1 MIDYELYEI
10 KNSIGNEY
18 YYCSSNFDII
28 YNNKTYIAKAI
39 NRFSIEQ
46 DNFKK
51 DTLTL
56 NASMFLN
63 PFPEFFNLTTK
74 DLYTI
79 KIINSKFKIIF
90 FGTITS
96 VEFEVDNDIA
106 TITCSNITKLLEA
119 SIPKKRFTN
128 SCNNDLYDNDCRLNR
143 ELYKTILDNTKFTI
157 VDSRTITLEID
168 NQNQNQNSFFSNGI
182 IIINNQRNMIMKD
195 TYDSNTNKHT
205 FKLFYN
211 IIDKTEDILEIK
223 FYQGCDKSYN
233 TCKSKF
239 NNNENF
245 NGFPSIP
252 NENLFMKFNL

>member
-18 YYCSSNFDII
+18 YYCSTNFDVI
-28 YNNKTYIAKAI
+28 YNGNNYIAKAI
-39 NRFSIEQ
+39 NRSSIEQ

-56 NASMFLN
+56 NSSMFLN
-63 PFPEFFNLTTK
+63 PIPEFFNLTTK

-79 KIINSKFKIIF
+79 KIINSKNVIVF

-106 TITCSNITKLLEA
+106 TITCSNISKLLEA

-128 SCNNDLYDNDCRLNR
+128 SCNNDLYDNDCTLNR
-143 ELYKTILDNTKFTI
+143 ELYKTILDNTNFTI
-157 VDSRTITLEID
+157 IDSRTITLTTNN
-168 NQNQNQNSFFSNGI
+168 NQSSFFTNGV
-182 IIINNQRNMIMKD
+182 IIINNQKNMIMKD

-211 IIDKTEDILEIK
+211 IIDKVEDILEIK

-233 TCKSKF
+233 TCRYKF

-245 NGFPSIP
+245 NGFPCIP
-252 NENLFMKFNL
+252 NENLFMKFNI

>member
-18 YYCSSNFDII
+18 YYCSANFDVV
-28 YNNKTYIAKAI
+28 YNGNNYIAKAI
-39 NRFSIEQ
+39 NRSSIEQ

-56 NASMFLN
+56 NSSMFLN
-63 PFPEFFNLTTK
+63 PIPEFFNLTTK

-79 KIINSKFKIIF
+79 KIINSKNIIVF

-106 TITCSNITKLLEA
+106 TITCSNISKLLES

-128 SCNNDLYDNDCRLNR
+128 SCNNDLYDNDCTLNR
-143 ELYKTILDNTKFTI
+143 ELYKTILDNTNFTI
-157 VDSRTITLEID
+157 IDSRTITVNINN
-168 NQNQNQNSFFSNGI
+168 NQSSFYTNGV
-182 IIINNQRNMIMKD
+182 IIINNQRNMIMRD
-195 TYDSNTNKHT
+195 AYDSNTNKHT

-211 IIDKTEDILEIK
+211 IIDKVEDILEIS

-233 TCKSKF
+233 TCRYKF

-245 NGFPSIP
+245 NGFPCIP
-252 NENLFMKFNL
+252 NENLFLKFNI

>member
-18 YYCSSNFDII
+18 YYCSANFDVI
-28 YNNKTYIAKAI
+28 YNNNTYIAKAI
-39 NRFSIEQ
+39 NRSSIEQ

-56 NASMFLN
+56 NSSMFLN
-63 PFPEFFNLTTK
+63 PIPEFFNLTTK
-74 DLYTI
+74 DLYII
-79 KIINSKFKIIF
+79 KIINSKNVIVF

-106 TITCSNITKLLEA
+106 TITCSNISKLLEA

-128 SCNNDLYDNDCRLNR
+128 SCNNDLYDNDCTLNR
-143 ELYKTILDNTKFTI
+143 ELYKTILDNTNFTI
-157 VDSRTITLEID
+157 IDSRTITVTINN
-168 NQNQNQNSFFSNGI
+168 NQSSFYTNGV
-182 IIINNQRNMIMKD
+182 IIINNQRNMIMRD

-211 IIDKTEDILEIK
+211 IIDKSENILEIK

-233 TCKSKF
+233 TCRYKF

-245 NGFPSIP
+245 NGFPCIP
-252 NENLFMKFNL
+252 NENLFMKFNI